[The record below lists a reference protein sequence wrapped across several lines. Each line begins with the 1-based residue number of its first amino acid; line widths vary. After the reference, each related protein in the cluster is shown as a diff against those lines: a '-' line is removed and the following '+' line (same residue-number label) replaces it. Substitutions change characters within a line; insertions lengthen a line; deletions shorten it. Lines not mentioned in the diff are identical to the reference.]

1 MHFINHA
8 VSYTYS
14 LPRSSSSLCTLVS
27 PSLSPLSPLSPSV
40 YPLSFLSSL
49 LSPSLSFLLLSP
61 FSPHS
66 SPPSFSF
73 LPLSLLAPL
82 PLSLSPF
89 SLFLLSLLAPLL
101 PLSHPPLSVV
111 FPPKCSDYQIYM
123 GFLIGHMGTNVL
135 AGIANEITS

>member
-1 MHFINHA
+1 M
-8 VSYTYS
+8 SY
-14 LPRSSSSLCTLVS
+14 
-27 PSLSPLSPLSPSV
+27 
-40 YPLSFLSSL
+40 
-49 LSPSLSFLLLSP
+49 FLLLL
-61 FSPHS
+61 S
-66 SPPSFSF
+66 SST
-73 LPLSLLAPL
+73 LSL